1 MVHEISLSRALPS
14 SYPVV
19 MAEFRA
25 AFKKVFQLGYSSWT
39 PKCHIVYDHYE
50 VREDRFICYWLLVTT
65 FKLSLN
71 QEYFEWTGR
80 SLRWADTSGVE
91 AVHSRLRY
99 QQLSNNTRITNP
111 AKFGTPI
118 HKVKLKKSLV
128 YFAGKN
134 LGRVGDSEDSSEDS
148 EDEDPRDQHQA
159 GDVQEVP
166 GEVSAT
172 GGDQVAVP
180 GEDGADANRGEDGF
194 DLGEVEAG
202 PEEAADAEEGIH
214 SPDAGP
220 EEAAGAEEGIQEVG
234 AGHLEPAGAG
244 LQGDGQLVSG
254 TDEGEDCRNIVT
266 PKTTRKR
273 KFKSKLEY
281 MEENV
286 MLKKQ
291 LEEKD
296 NIIAE
301 LRKQLR
307 KK

>member
-1 MVHEISLSRALPS
+1 MEAMDKPVLCSVLCCVPAQIHLSPGGA
-14 SYPVV
+14 
-19 MAEFRA
+19 
-25 AFKKVFQLGYSSWT
+25 QLAHG
-39 PKCHIVYDHYE
+39 
-50 VREDRFICYWLLVTT
+50 
-65 FKLSLN
+65 
-71 QEYFEWTGR
+71 
-80 SLRWADTSGVE
+80 
-91 AVHSRLRY
+91 
-99 QQLSNNTRITNP
+99 
-111 AKFGTPI
+111 
-118 HKVKLKKSLV
+118 
-128 YFAGKN
+128 
-134 LGRVGDSEDSSEDS
+134 
-148 EDEDPRDQHQA
+148 DQHQA

-166 GEVSAT
+166 GEAAAT

-202 PEEAADAEEGIH
+202 PEEAA
-214 SPDAGP
+214 
-220 EEAAGAEEGIQEVG
+220 GAEEGIQEVG

-244 LQGDGQLVSG
+244 LQG

>member
-1 MVHEISLSRALPS
+1 MEAMDKPVLCSVLCCVPAQIHLSPGGA
-14 SYPVV
+14 
-19 MAEFRA
+19 
-25 AFKKVFQLGYSSWT
+25 QLAHG
-39 PKCHIVYDHYE
+39 
-50 VREDRFICYWLLVTT
+50 
-65 FKLSLN
+65 
-71 QEYFEWTGR
+71 
-80 SLRWADTSGVE
+80 
-91 AVHSRLRY
+91 
-99 QQLSNNTRITNP
+99 
-111 AKFGTPI
+111 
-118 HKVKLKKSLV
+118 
-128 YFAGKN
+128 
-134 LGRVGDSEDSSEDS
+134 
-148 EDEDPRDQHQA
+148 DQHQA

-166 GEVSAT
+166 GEVSAA

-180 GEDGADANRGEDGF
+180 GDDGADANRGEDGF

-202 PEEAADAEEGIH
+202 PEEAADAEEGIQ
-214 SPDAGP
+214 
-220 EEAAGAEEGIQEVG
+220 EAGAGQ
-234 AGHLEPAGAG
+234 LESAGAG